1 MLDNVCSGYFC
12 LLMVYNIVDQGWN
25 EDGNGKIRREPAF
38 ASASGYG
45 RDATGFGGG
54 DQPCRRYIAEDRAC
68 IWRCQNER
76 IRDHIEH
83 CDHNGKNRRG
93 TAYTHQKSELYGQYG
108 FYCTGTAVST
118 PFRWTSFSGGFRR
131 SQSRGDDGIFI
142 WEVSWQQAVLLC
154 FLAGHLQME
163 LWRHWWL
170 S

>member
-1 MLDNVCSGYFC
+1 MKMETAKYDENRLLHLLLDMGEML
-12 LLMVYNIVDQGWN
+12 L
-25 EDGNGKIRREPAF
+25 
-38 ASASGYG
+38 ASG
-45 RDATGFGGG
+45 
-54 DQPCRRYIAEDRAC
+54 AEINRVEDTLQRSRAC

-108 FYCTGTAVST
+108 FYCTGTAQCTQQELLYQPHSAGPVSAA
-118 PFRWTSFSGGFRR
+118 GFRR